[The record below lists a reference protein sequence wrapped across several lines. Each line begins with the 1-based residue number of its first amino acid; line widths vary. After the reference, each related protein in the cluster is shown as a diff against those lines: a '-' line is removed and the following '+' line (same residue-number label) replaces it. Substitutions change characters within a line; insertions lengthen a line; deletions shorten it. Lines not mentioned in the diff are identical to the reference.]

1 MGFTRFPS
9 IFSQKRRKFE
19 DKTMSDSLAI
29 KIEDDDSNA
38 NEVTAC
44 EDTNELAYFSKSS
57 RKRLLSHNKR
67 SPLASINKTF
77 SKTQHHAAAGSSNT
91 QASSSS
97 VKTPSKPNESFYRR
111 LQFKPLL
118 VDPFAS
124 LSDEIILHIFQFLPK
139 KALQRVACVNS
150 RFSRIS
156 EDETLWIRMDLGN
169 KALRRGSIGK
179 VFSRGLI
186 ILRLAQARIQ
196 SPLFESHFVVEGF
209 QTKLQYLDLSMAS
222 IDETSLTQLLSTCR
236 LLKKLS
242 LEQLKIDENVCK
254 EIAENKDLEVLNL
267 AMCEGLDIN
276 GLKIIMKRLQSLTAS
291 NISWTSLS
299 NESMNVLVTTIS
311 PMIMRLNI
319 AGSRRALTDSR
330 E

>member
-1 MGFTRFPS
+1 
-9 IFSQKRRKFE
+9 
-19 DKTMSDSLAI
+19 MSEQNLTNE
-29 KIEDDDSNA
+29 IEDDSNA

-44 EDTNELAYFSKSS
+44 EDTNELTYYNKSS

-67 SPLASINKTF
+67 SPLASINKTI
-77 SKTQHHAAAGSSNT
+77 SKQQNHATGSS
-91 QASSSS
+91 SSSHPTTSS
-97 VKTPSKPNESFYRR
+97 VKTPSKLNESFYRR
-111 LQFKPLL
+111 LQSKPLP

-124 LSDEIILHIFQFLPK
+124 LSDEIVLKVFQFLPK

-150 RFSRIS
+150 RFCRIS

-196 SPLFESHFVVEGF
+196 SPLFESHFVVDGF

-222 IDETSLTQLLSTCR
+222 IDETSLAQLLSTCR

-242 LEQLKIDENVCK
+242 LEQLKIDVHVCK
-254 EIAENKDLEVLNL
+254 EVAENKDLEVLNL
-267 AMCEGLDIN
+267 AMCEGLEID
-276 GLKIIMKRLQSLTAS
+276 GLKILMTKLQALTAA

-299 NESMNVLVTTIS
+299 SESMKILVTTIAPS
-311 PMIMRLNI
+311 IMRLNI
-319 AGSRRALTDSR
+319 AGSRRALNDSSKF
-330 E
+330 

>member
-1 MGFTRFPS
+1 
-9 IFSQKRRKFE
+9 
-19 DKTMSDSLAI
+19 MSEQNLTNE
-29 KIEDDDSNA
+29 IEDDSNA

-44 EDTNELAYFSKSS
+44 EDTNELTYYNKSS

-67 SPLASINKTF
+67 SPLASINKTI
-77 SKTQHHAAAGSSNT
+77 SKQQNHATGSS
-91 QASSSS
+91 SSSHPTTSS
-97 VKTPSKPNESFYRR
+97 VKTPSKLNESFYRR
-111 LQFKPLL
+111 LQSKPLP

-124 LSDEIILHIFQFLPK
+124 LSDEIVLKVFQFLPK

-150 RFSRIS
+150 RFCRIS

-196 SPLFESHFVVEGF
+196 SPLFESHFVVDGF

-222 IDETSLTQLLSTCR
+222 IDETSLAQLLSTCR

-242 LEQLKIDENVCK
+242 LEQLKIDVHVCK
-254 EIAENKDLEVLNL
+254 EVAENKDLEVLNL
-267 AMCEGLDIN
+267 AMCEGLEID
-276 GLKIIMKRLQSLTAS
+276 GLKILMTKLQALTAA

-299 NESMNVLVTTIS
+299 SESMKILVTSIAPS
-311 PMIMRLNI
+311 IMRLNI
-319 AGSRRALTDSR
+319 AGSRRALNDSSKF
-330 E
+330 

>member
-1 MGFTRFPS
+1 
-9 IFSQKRRKFE
+9 
-19 DKTMSDSLAI
+19 MSEQNLTNE
-29 KIEDDDSNA
+29 IEDDSNA

-44 EDTNELAYFSKSS
+44 EDTNELTYYNKSS

-67 SPLASINKTF
+67 SPLASINKTI
-77 SKTQHHAAAGSSNT
+77 SKQQNHATGSS
-91 QASSSS
+91 SSSHPTTSS
-97 VKTPSKPNESFYRR
+97 VKTPSKLNESFYRR
-111 LQFKPLL
+111 LQSKPLP

-124 LSDEIILHIFQFLPK
+124 LSDEIVLKVFQFLPK

-150 RFSRIS
+150 RFCRIS

-196 SPLFESHFVVEGF
+196 SPLFESHFIVDGF

-222 IDETSLTQLLSTCR
+222 IDETSLAQLLSTCR

-242 LEQLKIDENVCK
+242 LEQLKIDVHVCK
-254 EIAENKDLEVLNL
+254 EVAENKDLEVLNL
-267 AMCEGLDIN
+267 AMCEGLEID
-276 GLKIIMKRLQSLTAS
+276 GLKILMTELQALTAA

-299 NESMNVLVTTIS
+299 SESMKILVTSIAPS
-311 PMIMRLNI
+311 IMRLNI
-319 AGSRRALTDSR
+319 AGSRRALNDSSKF
-330 E
+330 

>member
-1 MGFTRFPS
+1 MSESLTNE
-9 IFSQKRRKFE
+9 FE
-19 DKTMSDSLAI
+19 
-29 KIEDDDSNA
+29 DDSNA

-44 EDTNELAYFSKSS
+44 EDSNELAYFNKSS
-57 RKRLLSHNKR
+57 RKRLLSHSKR
-67 SPLASINKTF
+67 SPLATINKTI
-77 SKTQHHAAAGSSNT
+77 SKPQHHAAGSS
-91 QASSSS
+91 SSHPSTSTSS

-111 LQFKPLL
+111 LLCKPLP

-139 KALQRVACVNS
+139 KALHRVACVNS
-150 RFSRIS
+150 RFCRIS

-169 KALRRGSIGK
+169 KALRRGTIGK

-196 SPLFESHFVVEGF
+196 SPLFESHFVVDGF

-222 IDETSLTQLLSTCR
+222 IDETSLAQLLSTCR

-242 LEQLKIDENVCK
+242 LEQLKIDTNVCK
-254 EIAENKDLEVLNL
+254 EVAENKDLEVLNL
-267 AMCEGLDIN
+267 AMCEGLEID
-276 GLKIIMKRLQSLTAS
+276 GLTIMMRKLQSLTAS

-299 NESMNVLVTTIS
+299 NESMKILVNNIS
-311 PMIMRLNI
+311 PTIMRLNI
-319 AGSRRALTDSR
+319 AGSRRALNDSS